1 MSGLLYKDLLTR
13 VTERL
18 SATSVETDHLLL
30 TRWRVLG
37 LAQYL
42 AGKPVSEA
50 EKLSVAALELFI
62 REGPGKP
69 VDDAL
74 QRARKAVAMATSTS
88 TLSVLPS
95 IASEIREDV
104 LCRLQKFKTLGNA
117 AIEQAI
123 DILPTL
129 RERLRKS
136 PVGALLSGLL
146 HRVELVATTV
156 ENDGCSDEQRINAAS
171 AILYLNEIHDVIPD
185 TLGLIGLLDDDFAL
199 RVVLDE
205 LAEHTEDEKLHWAE
219 RICAIWEDLPFLQGV
234 LLLKGEE
241 SIVTTWLDRINSYVS
256 YLHALDGPGVP
267 LVLVQPSIACSPL
280 HTIVSLIGLLIL
292 DGLTSSQDLIRSLH
306 KGQVY
311 EIDGKFRAQYDGL
324 TKEDD
329 PHITGW
335 LRLTFRNGTIIYHP
349 TIADR
354 MVPVANN
361 KLSSANAF
369 SKASKDD
376 TELIQRFFGWDEA
389 IGAASIVP
397 RVLLVTSR
405 QRAVKLFGEVESNG
419 VSLLNNSLIRFGGL
433 NPSPDVVRTAL
444 VLVVP
449 TLRVARELIEKDT
462 SVHAVLIDGYQRLR
476 HGRHDLPFLLSSKF
490 QPSIIVW
497 SFIGYYPDELPNWL
511 PETRQ
516 LEVGFDDL
524 SSILELD
531 GNLDKAMAPA
541 RESLWEAATGGKIK
555 HILVPRENKE
565 NSIIA
570 TIEEFLEIV
579 RTCEGLPNYWKY
591 QLFSFATALR
601 SLVSGTA
608 CYWSDIQEFVRE
620 WDIAFD
626 EQWGELR
633 SHAAKRLT
641 DVAES
646 RQRISSAVSNVTS
659 EMNSKA
665 SALIVFYNSEKNRD
679 WYVVCDRQEQVRI
692 TSRLA
697 RCESLQLKPVML
709 RDLDVCQDCIIIGW
723 RSKSFARKLQAHTPR
738 QLFALADERE
748 WRRWE
753 FIEIQGR
760 KSKGESLLGT
770 VGHQPR
776 PPVPQSDATDEFL
789 FDDEPNWE
797 SEEILSE
804 ERENQVP
811 CIFIWL
817 AGEPSGKILAR
828 NSRVLVKSEEQ
839 VYEKPAHRI
848 VPEDEVILG
857 LGSKRWSPADEFTQ
871 AVVQAV
877 EASHPQL
884 VRDAR
889 EWRIA
894 LSKLKNFQGWTVEEL
909 RNNLEKVEIHRE
921 IQTLEI
927 WLQLDQA
934 APIAPRHFQKELL
947 RLWQLVGEHA
957 ERNADEVMEACRHL
971 RSLRQAAS
979 RVLLKLWKGSTISL
993 GIDETRLEEL
1003 AEQLKQQVQVY
1014 IIDSVTYGEVPSYM
1028 LGWWIIPE
1036 LAESFEIPQN
1046 SSVSSDVE
1054 LEMVEDDLW
1063 D

>member
-1 MSGLLYKDLLTR
+1 MSGLLYKNLLAL
-13 VTERL
+13 VAERL
-18 SATSVETDHLLL
+18 SATSGETDHLLL

-42 AGKPVSEA
+42 VGNPAGDA
-50 EKLSVAALELFI
+50 EKLSVEALNLFI
-62 REGPGKP
+62 REGSGRP
-69 VDDAL
+69 VDDIL
-74 QRARKAVAMATSTS
+74 QRAKKAVATATSTS
-88 TLSVLPS
+88 TLSVLPT
-95 IASEIREDV
+95 ITPKVREDV
-104 LCRLQKFKTLGNA
+104 LYRLQKFRTLGNS

-123 DILPTL
+123 EILPTL
-129 RERLRKS
+129 RKRLRKS

-146 HRVELVATTV
+146 HRVELVATAV
-156 ENDGCSDEQRINAAS
+156 ENNEWSDEQRINAAS
-171 AILYLNEIHDVIPD
+171 AILYLNEIHDVVPD

-241 SIVTTWLDRINSYVS
+241 PIVTTWLDRINSYVS

-267 LVLVQPSIACSPL
+267 IVLVQPSIACSPL

-306 KGQVY
+306 EGQVY

-335 LRLTFRNGTIIYHP
+335 LRLTFRNGTIIRHP

-354 MVPVANN
+354 MVPVAN
-361 KLSSANAF
+361 KELSSANAF
-369 SKASKDD
+369 SKANKDD

-389 IGAASIVP
+389 IGAASIMP

-555 HILVPRENKE
+555 HVLVPWENEE
-565 NSIIA
+565 NSIIT
-570 TIEEFLEIV
+570 TIEEFLKIV
-579 RTCEGLPNYWKY
+579 RTHEGLPNYWKY

-601 SLVSGTA
+601 SLVSSTA

-620 WDIAFD
+620 QDIAFD

-641 DVAES
+641 DLAES

-697 RCESLQLKPVML
+697 RCESLNLKPVML

-723 RSKSFARKLQAHTPR
+723 RNKSFARKLQAHTPR

-748 WRRWE
+748 WRKWE

-776 PPVPQSDATDEFL
+776 PPVPQSNATDEYL

-797 SEEILSE
+797 SEKVLSE
-804 ERENQVP
+804 EKENQVP
-811 CIFIWL
+811 CTFIWL
-817 AGEPSGKILAR
+817 AGESSGKILAR

-839 VYEKPAHRI
+839 VYEKPAHSI

-909 RNNLEKVEIHRE
+909 RNNLEKIEIYRE
-921 IQTLEI
+921 IQTLET

-934 APIAPRHFQKELL
+934 APIAPRYFQKELL
-947 RLWQLVGEHA
+947 WLWQLVGEHT
-957 ERNADEVMEACRHL
+957 ERSADEVMEACRHL

-979 RVLLKLWKGSTISL
+979 RVLLKLWKGSTVNL

-1014 IIDSVTYGEVPSYM
+1014 IIDSVTYGEIPSYM

-1046 SSVSSDVE
+1046 SSMSSDVE
-1054 LEMVEDDLW
+1054 LEMVEDNLW

>member
-1 MSGLLYKDLLTR
+1 MSELPYKNLLAL
-13 VTERL
+13 VAERL
-18 SATSVETDHLLL
+18 SATSGETDHLLL

-42 AGKPVSEA
+42 VGNPAGDA
-50 EKLSVAALELFI
+50 EKLSVEALNLFI
-62 REGPGKP
+62 REGSGRP
-69 VDDAL
+69 VDDIL
-74 QRARKAVAMATSTS
+74 QRAKKAVATATSTS
-88 TLSVLPS
+88 TLSVLPT
-95 IASEIREDV
+95 ITPKVREDV
-104 LCRLQKFKTLGNA
+104 LYRLQKFRTLGNP

-123 DILPTL
+123 EILPAL
-129 RERLRKS
+129 RKRLRKS

-146 HRVELVATTV
+146 HRVELVATAV
-156 ENDGCSDEQRINAAS
+156 ENNEWSDEQRINAAS
-171 AILYLNEIHDVIPD
+171 AILYLNEIHDVVPD

-241 SIVTTWLDRINSYVS
+241 PIVTTWLDRINSYVS

-267 LVLVQPSIACSPL
+267 IVLVQPSIACSPL

-292 DGLTSSQDLIRSLH
+292 DGLTSSQDLIRSLR

-335 LRLTFRNGTIIYHP
+335 LRLTFRNGTIIRHP

-354 MVPVANN
+354 MVPVAN
-361 KLSSANAF
+361 KELSSANAF
-369 SKASKDD
+369 SKANKDD
-376 TELIQRFFGWDEA
+376 TELIQRFFGWGEA
-389 IGAASIVP
+389 IGAASIMP

-531 GNLDKAMAPA
+531 GNLDKAVAPA

-555 HILVPRENKE
+555 HILVPWENE
-565 NSIIA
+565 ESSIIT
-570 TIEEFLEIV
+570 TIEEFLKIV
-579 RTCEGLPNYWKY
+579 RTREGLPNYWKY
-591 QLFSFATALR
+591 QLFSFATELR
-601 SLVSGTA
+601 SLVSSTA

-620 WDIAFD
+620 QDIAFD

-633 SHAAKRLT
+633 SYAAKRLT
-641 DVAES
+641 DLAES

-692 TSRLA
+692 TSRFA
-697 RCESLQLKPVML
+697 RCESLKLKPVML

-723 RSKSFARKLQAHTPR
+723 RNKSFARKLQAHTPR

-748 WRRWE
+748 WRKWE

-776 PPVPQSDATDEFL
+776 PPVPQSNATDEYL

-797 SEEILSE
+797 SEEVLSE
-804 ERENQVP
+804 EKENQVP
-811 CIFIWL
+811 CTFIWL
-817 AGEPSGKILAR
+817 AGESSGKILAR

-839 VYEKPAHRI
+839 VYEKPAHSI

-857 LGSKRWSPADEFTQ
+857 LGSKHWSPADEFTQ

-909 RNNLEKVEIHRE
+909 RNNLEKIEIYRE
-921 IQTLEI
+921 IQTLET

-947 RLWQLVGEHA
+947 WLWQLVGKHTD
-957 ERNADEVMEACRHL
+957 RSADEVMEACRHL

-979 RVLLKLWKGSTISL
+979 RVLLKLWKGDTVNL

-1014 IIDSVTYGEVPSYM
+1014 TIDSVTYGEIPSYM

-1046 SSVSSDVE
+1046 SSVSSDAE
-1054 LEMVEDDLW
+1054 LEMVEDDLR